1 MPCEERISEE
11 NATESTD
18 AIEPSVSDT
27 MSKTSTIAE
36 IISPPQSEPFQER
49 IEVCQTKKYKNKF
62 LALFRESQS

>member
-36 IISPPQSEPFQER
+36 IISPPQSEPVQER
-49 IEVCQTKKYKNKF
+49 IEVCLIKRYKN
-62 LALFRESQS
+62 